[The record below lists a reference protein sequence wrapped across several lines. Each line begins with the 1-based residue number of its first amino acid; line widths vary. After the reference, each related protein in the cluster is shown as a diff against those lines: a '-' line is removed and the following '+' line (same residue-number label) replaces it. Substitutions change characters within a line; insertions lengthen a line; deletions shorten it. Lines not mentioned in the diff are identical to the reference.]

1 MTVSRRSV
9 LGGIA
14 ATVAAVPLG
23 GVAVANPDATTAQ
36 RRSRHVV
43 LVDWDGFDPDYRG
56 RVPTPNLDRLA
67 ARGSL
72 SIAETTFHTVSN
84 PVRASMSTGA
94 YPETHGNVAYVYD
107 PATDT
112 AQGQSRF
119 LAAETIA
126 EALAAEGRTIASVQW
141 YMIQNNGVTYG
152 DPEHLYVQPGGP
164 FQQRVD
170 AAIDILHQR
179 PVDSNGQQVTVPKI
193 PDFLAVYSSDLD
205 GTGHN
210 EGPDSPAIGSILAE
224 HDHQLGRLIQAT
236 KDVGIYPDTTFIL
249 TSDHGMTAWN
259 RTLIPDVLAAVD
271 SAGYQAEIVTPG
283 NSPAP
288 ETEVIIVPNSV
299 RVGHITLRGRA
310 ADNPHRL
317 KITATLRRL
326 RQVMRVLDRD
336 DLARIHASEKLGD
349 LAVEARPPWG
359 FALSEPPEGTWRGSH
374 GGLEEIEVPLFL
386 AGAGIRSGVRPRQP
400 KIVDVAPTIA
410 ELLGARPPAQAQG
423 RVLSEVFAESPARSR
438 G

>member
-14 ATVAAVPLG
+14 ATVAGVPLG
-23 GVAVANPDATTAQ
+23 GVAAANPGATT
-36 RRSRHVV
+36 RPRHSGHVI
-43 LVDWDGFDPDYRG
+43 LVDWDGFDPDYHG
-56 RVPTPNLDRLA
+56 RVPTPNLDQLA
-67 ARGSL
+67 AHGSL
-72 SIAETTFHTVSN
+72 STAETTFHTVSN

-94 YPETHGNVAYVYD
+94 YPETHGNVAYIYD
-107 PATDT
+107 PESDT

-179 PVDSNGQQVTVPKI
+179 PVDSDGQQVTVPKI

-205 GTGHN
+205 ATGHN
-210 EGPDSPAIGSILAE
+210 EGPDSPTIGTLLAE

-236 KDVGIYPDTTFIL
+236 KDVGIYPETTFIL

-259 RTLIPDVLAAVD
+259 RTLIPDVLETLD
-271 SAGYQAEIVTPG
+271 DAGYRAEIVTPG

-288 ETEVIIVPNSV
+288 DTEVIIVPNSV
-299 RVGHITLRGRA
+299 RVGHVALRGRA
-310 ADNPHRL
+310 AEKPHRL
-317 KITATLRRL
+317 KIKATIGRL
-326 RQVMRVLDRD
+326 RQVSRALDRR
-336 DLARIHASEKLGD
+336 DLDRIHASEKLGD
-349 LAVEARPPWG
+349 LAVEAKAPWG
-359 FALSEPPEGTWRGSH
+359 FALNEPPAGQWRGSH
-374 GGLEEIEVPLFL
+374 GGLEEIKVPLIL
-386 AGAGIRSGVRPRQP
+386 SGAGIRPGVRPRQP

-410 ELLGARPPAQAQG
+410 ELLGSRPPAQAQG
-423 RVLSEVFAESPARSR
+423 RVLSEAVEGSPE
-438 G
+438 